1 MISDKGSLFNVKG
14 SRFNGTG
21 SSAEDGLAFQG
32 KMRLLLR
39 AAENLQGGTRRQ
51 YG

>member
-14 SRFNGTG
+14 SKFNGTG
-21 SSAEDGLAFQG
+21 SSAEDGLAFQE
-32 KMRLLLR
+32 RCARCLR
-39 AAENLQGGTRRQ
+39 AAENLQGTRRQ